1 MIKFFFMDGCPYCI
15 KVQAKLDKLKIKF
28 VPRNINDDENWRELM
43 KIGKKDMVPFIV
55 DGSVAMY
62 ESDEIVKYLE
72 EKYGRNKNANRTKSA

>member
-1 MIKFFFMDGCPYCI
+1 MIEFFFMDGCPYCA
-15 KVQAKLDKLKIKF
+15 KVRDNLAKLKIKF
-28 VPRNINDDENWRELM
+28 VPKNTDDDKNWRELM

-72 EKYGRNKNANRTKSA
+72 EKYVRNKNANRTKSA